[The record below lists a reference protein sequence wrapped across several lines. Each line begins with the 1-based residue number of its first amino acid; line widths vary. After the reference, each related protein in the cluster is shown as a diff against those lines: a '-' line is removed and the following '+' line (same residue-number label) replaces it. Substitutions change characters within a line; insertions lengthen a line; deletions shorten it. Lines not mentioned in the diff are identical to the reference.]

1 MSSSFPDFQI
11 IGWFSISKINEIVL
25 QEKEREIDEE
35 LENASDQLQRSFTTE
50 EAMLRRVPNK

>member
-11 IGWFSISKINEIVL
+11 IGWFSISKINEIV